1 MHEQLHIFVVD
12 HPITDLGILMLG
24 IGMMMRRFWQLVD
37 NLRESDMTLHNR
49 ITKVQ
54 TETLSMYVQK
64 QDFEQA
70 VDRIL
75 SRIDRMEET
84 LLHREGS

>member
-1 MHEQLHIFVVD
+1 MMETGVMLDAV
-12 HPITDLGILMLG
+12 LGLLMLG

>member
-1 MHEQLHIFVVD
+1 METGVMLDAV
-12 HPITDLGILMLG
+12 LGILMLG

-75 SRIDRMEET
+75 SRIDRMEAT
-84 LLHREGS
+84 LLHREEK

>member
-1 MHEQLHIFVVD
+1 MMETCVMLDAV
-12 HPITDLGILMLG
+12 LGLLMLG

-37 NLRESDMTLHNR
+37 NLRESDMILHNR

>member
-1 MHEQLHIFVVD
+1 MMETGVMLDAV
-12 HPITDLGILMLG
+12 LGILMLG

>member
-1 MHEQLHIFVVD
+1 MMETGVMLDAV
-12 HPITDLGILMLG
+12 LGLLMLG
-24 IGMMMRRFWQLVD
+24 TGMMMRRFWQLVD
-37 NLRESDMTLHNR
+37 NLRESDMILHNR

>member
-1 MHEQLHIFVVD
+1 MMETGVMLDAV
-12 HPITDLGILMLG
+12 LGLLILG
-24 IGMMMRRFWQLVD
+24 VGMMMRRFWHLVD
-37 NLRESDMTLHNR
+37 NLRESDMILHNR

>member
-1 MHEQLHIFVVD
+1 MMETGVMLDAV
-12 HPITDLGILMLG
+12 LGILILG
-24 IGMMMRRFWQLVD
+24 VGMVMRRFWQLVD

-75 SRIDRMEET
+75 SRIDRMEAT
-84 LLHREGS
+84 LLHREEK

>member
-1 MHEQLHIFVVD
+1 MMETGVMLDAV
-12 HPITDLGILMLG
+12 LGLLILG
-24 IGMMMRRFWQLVD
+24 VGMVMRRFWQLVD
-37 NLRESDMTLHNR
+37 NLRESDMILHNR

>member
-1 MHEQLHIFVVD
+1 MFDVI
-12 HPITDLGILMLG
+12 LGLLMLG
-24 IGMMMRRFWQLVD
+24 VGMMMRRFWQLVD
-37 NLRESDMTLHNR
+37 NLRESDMILHNR

-64 QDFEQA
+64 HDFEQA

-84 LLHREGS
+84 LLHREG

>member
-1 MHEQLHIFVVD
+1 METGVMLDAV
-12 HPITDLGILMLG
+12 LGLLILG
-24 IGMMMRRFWQLVD
+24 VGMVMRRFWQLVD
-37 NLRESDMTLHNR
+37 NLRESDMILHNR

>member
-1 MHEQLHIFVVD
+1 MMETGVMLDAV
-12 HPITDLGILMLG
+12 LGLLMLG
-24 IGMMMRRFWQLVD
+24 VGMMMRRFWQLVD

>member
-1 MHEQLHIFVVD
+1 METGAMFDAI
-12 HPITDLGILMLG
+12 LGILILG
-24 IGMMMRRFWQLVD
+24 IGMIMRRFWQLTD
-37 NLRESDMTLHNR
+37 DLRASDMVLHNR

-54 TETLSMYVQK
+54 TETLSTYVQK

-84 LLHREGS
+84 LLHRDIIGEK

>member
-1 MHEQLHIFVVD
+1 MMETGVMLDAV
-12 HPITDLGILMLG
+12 LGILILG
-24 IGMMMRRFWQLVD
+24 VGMVMRRFWQLVD
-37 NLRESDMTLHNR
+37 NLRESDMVLHNR

-84 LLHREGS
+84 LLHRE

>member
-1 MHEQLHIFVVD
+1 METGAMFDVI
-12 HPITDLGILMLG
+12 LGLLMLG
-24 IGMMMRRFWQLVD
+24 VGMMMRRFWQLVD
-37 NLRESDMTLHNR
+37 NLRDSDMVLHNR

-64 QDFEQA
+64 HDFEQA

-84 LLHREGS
+84 LLHREG

>member
-1 MHEQLHIFVVD
+1 METGVMLDSV
-12 HPITDLGILMLG
+12 LGLLILG
-24 IGMMMRRFWQLVD
+24 VGMVMRRFWQLVD
-37 NLRESDMTLHNR
+37 NLRESDMVLHNR

>member
-1 MHEQLHIFVVD
+1 VETGAMFDVI
-12 HPITDLGILMLG
+12 LGLLMLG
-24 IGMMMRRFWQLVD
+24 VGMMMRRFWQLVD
-37 NLRESDMTLHNR
+37 NLRDSDMVLHNR

-64 QDFEQA
+64 HDFEQA

-84 LLHREGS
+84 LLHREG

>member
-1 MHEQLHIFVVD
+1 METGVMLDAV
-12 HPITDLGILMLG
+12 LGLLMLG

-37 NLRESDMTLHNR
+37 NLRESDMILHNR

-54 TETLSMYVQK
+54 TETLSMFVQK

>member
-1 MHEQLHIFVVD
+1 METGVMLDAV
-12 HPITDLGILMLG
+12 LGILMLG

-37 NLRESDMTLHNR
+37 NLRESDMTLHDR

>member
-1 MHEQLHIFVVD
+1 MMETGVMLDAV
-12 HPITDLGILMLG
+12 LGLLMLG
-24 IGMMMRRFWQLVD
+24 VGMMMRRFWQLVD
-37 NLRESDMTLHNR
+37 NLRESDMILHNR

-84 LLHREGS
+84 LLHREGQ

>member
-1 MHEQLHIFVVD
+1 METGVMLDAV
-12 HPITDLGILMLG
+12 LGLLMLG

-37 NLRESDMTLHNR
+37 NLRESDMILHNR

>member
-1 MHEQLHIFVVD
+1 MMETGVMLDAV
-12 HPITDLGILMLG
+12 LGLLMLG
-24 IGMMMRRFWQLVD
+24 VGMMMRRLWQLVD
-37 NLRESDMTLHNR
+37 NLRESDMILHNR

-54 TETLSMYVQK
+54 TETLTMYVQK

>member
-1 MHEQLHIFVVD
+1 MFDVI
-12 HPITDLGILMLG
+12 LGLLMLG
-24 IGMMMRRFWQLVD
+24 VGMMMRRFWQLVD
-37 NLRESDMTLHNR
+37 NLRDSDMVLHNR

-64 QDFEQA
+64 HDFEQA

-84 LLHREGS
+84 LLHREG

>member
-1 MHEQLHIFVVD
+1 METGVMLDSV
-12 HPITDLGILMLG
+12 LGLLILG
-24 IGMMMRRFWQLVD
+24 VGMVMRRFWQLVD
-37 NLRESDMTLHNR
+37 NLRESDMVLHNR

-84 LLHREGS
+84 LLHREG

>member
-1 MHEQLHIFVVD
+1 METGAMFDAI
-12 HPITDLGILMLG
+12 LGILILG
-24 IGMMMRRFWQLVD
+24 IGMIMRRFWQLTD
-37 NLRESDMTLHNR
+37 DLRASDMVLHNR

-54 TETLSMYVQK
+54 TETLSTYVQK

-84 LLHREGS
+84 LLHSDIIGEK

>member
-1 MHEQLHIFVVD
+1 MMETGVMLDAV
-12 HPITDLGILMLG
+12 LGLLILG
-24 IGMMMRRFWQLVD
+24 VGMMMRRFWQLVD
-37 NLRESDMTLHNR
+37 NLRESDMVLHNR

>member
-1 MHEQLHIFVVD
+1 MFDVI
-12 HPITDLGILMLG
+12 LGLLMLG
-24 IGMMMRRFWQLVD
+24 VGMMMRRFWQLVD
-37 NLRESDMTLHNR
+37 NLRDSDMVLHNR

-64 QDFEQA
+64 HDFEQA

>member
-1 MHEQLHIFVVD
+1 MFDVI
-12 HPITDLGILMLG
+12 LGLLMLG
-24 IGMMMRRFWQLVD
+24 TGMMMRRFWQLVD
-37 NLRESDMTLHNR
+37 NLRDSDMVLHNR

-64 QDFEQA
+64 HDFEQA

-84 LLHREGS
+84 LLHREG

>member
-1 MHEQLHIFVVD
+1 METGAMFDAI
-12 HPITDLGILMLG
+12 LGILILG
-24 IGMMMRRFWQLVD
+24 IGMIMRRFWQLTD
-37 NLRESDMTLHNR
+37 DLRASDMVLHNR

-54 TETLSMYVQK
+54 TETLSTYVQK

>member
-1 MHEQLHIFVVD
+1 METGVMLDAV
-12 HPITDLGILMLG
+12 LGLLMLG
-24 IGMMMRRFWQLVD
+24 VGMMMRRFWQLVD

>member
-1 MHEQLHIFVVD
+1 METGVMLDAV
-12 HPITDLGILMLG
+12 LGILILG
-24 IGMMMRRFWQLVD
+24 VGMVMRRFWQLVD

-75 SRIDRMEET
+75 SRIDRMEAT
-84 LLHREGS
+84 LLHREEK

>member
-1 MHEQLHIFVVD
+1 METGAMFDVI
-12 HPITDLGILMLG
+12 LGLLMLG
-24 IGMMMRRFWQLVD
+24 TGMMMRRFWQLVD
-37 NLRESDMTLHNR
+37 NLRDSDMVLHNR

-64 QDFEQA
+64 HDFEQA

-84 LLHREGS
+84 LLHREG

>member
-1 MHEQLHIFVVD
+1 METGVMLDAV
-12 HPITDLGILMLG
+12 LGILILG
-24 IGMMMRRFWQLVD
+24 VGMVMRRFWQLVD
-37 NLRESDMTLHNR
+37 NLRESDMVLHNR

>member
-1 MHEQLHIFVVD
+1 MMETGVMLDAV
-12 HPITDLGILMLG
+12 LGILILG
-24 IGMMMRRFWQLVD
+24 VGMVMRRFWQLVD

>member
-1 MHEQLHIFVVD
+1 MFDVI
-12 HPITDLGILMLG
+12 LGIFMLG
-24 IGMMMRRFWQLVD
+24 VGMMMRRFWQLVD
-37 NLRESDMTLHNR
+37 NLRDSDMVLHNR

-64 QDFEQA
+64 HDFEQA

-84 LLHREGS
+84 LLHREG

>member
-1 MHEQLHIFVVD
+1 MMETGVMLDAV
-12 HPITDLGILMLG
+12 LGILMLG

-84 LLHREGS
+84 LLHREGQ

>member
-1 MHEQLHIFVVD
+1 METGVMLDAV
-12 HPITDLGILMLG
+12 LGILMLG

>member
-1 MHEQLHIFVVD
+1 MMETGVMLDAV
-12 HPITDLGILMLG
+12 LGLLILG
-24 IGMMMRRFWQLVD
+24 VGMMMRRFWQLVD

>member
-1 MHEQLHIFVVD
+1 MMETGVMLDAV
-12 HPITDLGILMLG
+12 LGLLILG
-24 IGMMMRRFWQLVD
+24 VGMMMRRFWQLVD
-37 NLRESDMTLHNR
+37 NLRESDMILHNR

-84 LLHREGS
+84 LLHREGQ

>member
-1 MHEQLHIFVVD
+1 MMETGVMLDAV
-12 HPITDLGILMLG
+12 LGLLMLG

-37 NLRESDMTLHNR
+37 NLRESDMILHNR